1 MRLGISVLRSTSVK
15 VGTAAALKGPR
26 TATVKLQPGKRVI
39 VQVTE
44 GGRTSSHS
52 IRCVPS
58 DFPRSSATGMLP
70 ADIPMLA
77 INDIS
82 SRTRSKTSNTSYA
95 IIVDRHGVPIWW
107 HKENLSLVNFFATPD
122 GSLAIGHAS
131 GPLKL
136 LSPRGNVTGS
146 VKPVNGDVDGHDA
159 SPTGAG
165 RWLMALHTTRSK
177 VDLRP
182 IGLAA
187 SGKTIDSSILEV
199 DAHGKTLWSWSSA
212 QHFATSESILTQV
225 TKSTA
230 GSIADLAHVNSFE
243 EDGQGGIIASF
254 RNTSAVYRIIKATG
268 EIDWKLGGST
278 TPKSLTVLG
287 DPGISAAF
295 HLLGQHDARLQDD
308 GTLTLFDNGSTVVQ

>member
-1 MRLGISVLRSTSVK
+1 MRRALGIASAFLALTAVPASAATLTSNGALSPSFSRGLSNFTTTCNGGSMRLGISVLRSTSVK

-136 LSPRGNVTGS
+136 PSR
-146 VKPVNGDVDGHDA
+146 
-159 SPTGAG
+159 
-165 RWLMALHTTRSK
+165 
-177 VDLRP
+177 
-182 IGLAA
+182 
-187 SGKTIDSSILEV
+187 
-199 DAHGKTLWSWSSA
+199 
-212 QHFATSESILTQV
+212 
-225 TKSTA
+225 
-230 GSIADLAHVNSFE
+230 
-243 EDGQGGIIASF
+243 
-254 RNTSAVYRIIKATG
+254 
-268 EIDWKLGGST
+268 
-278 TPKSLTVLG
+278 
-287 DPGISAAF
+287 
-295 HLLGQHDARLQDD
+295 
-308 GTLTLFDNGSTVVQ
+308 

>member
-1 MRLGISVLRSTSVK
+1 M
-15 VGTAAALKGPR
+15 
-26 TATVKLQPGKRVI
+26 
-39 VQVTE
+39 
-44 GGRTSSHS
+44 
-52 IRCVPS
+52 
-58 DFPRSSATGMLP
+58 
-70 ADIPMLA
+70 
-77 INDIS
+77 
-82 SRTRSKTSNTSYA
+82 
-95 IIVDRHGVPIWW
+95 
-107 HKENLSLVNFFATPD
+107 
-122 GSLAIGHAS
+122 
-131 GPLKL
+131 
-136 LSPRGNVTGS
+136 
-146 VKPVNGDVDGHDA
+146 NGDVDGHDA

-308 GTLTLFDNGSTVVQ
+308 GTLTLFDNGSTVVQGGQRYSRQARALRIRIDPIARTATFVEAVTDPTIGSSPACGSAWRTADGHWLVAWGAKPSIRAYDKSGKAYFSLSYLDPQRFTYRAAPIESPSLTEAAVVSGMDYVR